1 MKKRKV
7 LIPIFFILLF
17 FVIFGIS
24 FFIWKTGW
32 EHSSADTTTASVTA
46 PRNCTNGSNKINDT
60 DLITVN
66 TTFYNYRYDREM
78 YDKARDQGAQS
89 CYDGGIIPFG
99 TFDKALSSYYDT
111 NNVKAGI
118 YAGNFYMY
126 YGGLEGVGNKKIDF
140 PGYYYF
146 RWAANIANRH
156 SPYNS
161 VCKGIVANKLSDS
174 GALMSEKNTG
184 SDKVAMP
191 YFNKTFL
198 TDNKGNGVSIGAVKE
213 NVGFPFRKITSGS
226 KKGYYE
232 FDSTKDVV
240 RFHNMGHDNP
250 TYDTYY
256 FGKVT
261 TENGKTIPSG
271 TLDYYHN
278 TDFVFSKASSSPQFL
293 PYNEANG
300 DSFPS
305 GETGLSDRQ
314 KKLDYGFGIR
324 FDIPFFLSSDGKVDG
339 KNMVFEFSG
348 DDDVWIFLDNKLVL
362 DLGGQHGKATGTI
375 DFGVEGDK
383 IRVTNQ
389 TVTYVKGNS
398 DSASTLT
405 SDKILAEDTE
415 VKSESNIIDG
425 IVKGNEQSKK
435 HVLTIFYMER
445 GMFESNLHMAFN
457 FVPGAEPPV
466 TPEPVT
472 PKPATP
478 EPVVPPGDPTPT
490 PAENSLTIQN
500 EMVFPTDKD
509 GKDKINGKFL
519 EKVKNFA
526 EDDVF
531 QYSIEN
537 WGTENKTNKTNEVK
551 YPSGKLTVRENGNKR
566 SYLSFGAKPY
576 IWVYFISPTKD
587 IKSTDANQSKQWL
600 ITDTPYITG
609 DFNNWQI
616 KAMENYS
623 NKVYRFKLPVNS
635 IFQFTNNQ
643 GNRTCKTNDITA
655 NGKYNGWG
663 FTISAVGD
671 SGILTC
677 DYPNPGINATPPY
690 ETFASLEYSSELPYQ
705 EAGTDETA
713 YCFNPTTSSKFLPV
727 SNTAYEIKEKYCAPV
742 DGSDGPIKINS
753 ELTSGITTTPDP
765 VSKDGGGL
773 FDLFYND
780 SATFKKQF
788 DTGSLM
794 KVVQQDKLREPK
806 RQNDNM
812 PSNDAE
818 KANASDKVTLFQD
831 RTTERKTADYY
842 YPKFS
847 AQNKNPED
855 VKVSYDGQYCF
866 KNVDDT
872 EGDVKITQVFT
883 NTIKTGSLIISK
895 ELKGNMDADSAHSYK
910 FQVSFSNTF
919 GDTTDTT
926 TTQYD
931 GSYTLVDKDGN
942 KSSRDATTGIVL
954 QPRQKAIIT
963 GIPVGTK
970 YTITEVD
977 TNDDSVVSDIQT
989 SYVATADDDTITS
1002 PKYHE
1007 DKNVTGGDSNIEDL
1021 NKTTKTITGTI
1032 PCSIVDKLYD
1042 SETNLY
1048 SEVEVS
1054 VKFTNQLGSLTI
1066 TKQISGDVNN
1076 VSYYKSNHPKTYTFI
1091 VTDGTNPYV
1100 GQYVVYTYTYTNAN
1114 TEPIVK
1120 KDTKTLAAENE
1131 GKIVLN
1137 EGQKAEIGGISLTTN
1152 KKYTIKE
1159 EVDGKDIYFVEDV
1172 KVTSGT
1178 KTKNTLTDES
1188 NAEYGLVI
1196 KDNTTNKTYNIS
1208 TYNTSITTQEFSAS
1222 NPTFD
1227 VIFNNRYT
1235 NTYLTIEKLVDKKY
1249 YDGKSYGDK
1258 TYQDLTKAK
1267 QSFLFT
1273 VKQYKTLAEAEAGT
1287 TDPES
1292 SFEIVLTIGQ
1302 DNDKEYENKADA
1314 DKEVIGSTTDHY
1326 TYKLSKTVKVLANR
1340 YYRIEEDTNWSW
1352 KYLLNKVAIDDKIP
1366 NPTDPKSTA
1375 INTDTEKYVILKTY
1389 LDEFHELEQ
1398 KKNADHVPI
1407 AKFYN
1412 LLDPAK
1418 TDIDG
1423 DTDSI
1428 PNIIKIDK

>member
-1 MKKRKV
+1 M
-7 LIPIFFILLF
+7 
-17 FVIFGIS
+17 
-24 FFIWKTGW
+24 
-32 EHSSADTTTASVTA
+32 
-46 PRNCTNGSNKINDT
+46 
-60 DLITVN
+60 
-66 TTFYNYRYDREM
+66 
-78 YDKARDQGAQS
+78 
-89 CYDGGIIPFG
+89 IPFG
-99 TFDKALSSYYDT
+99 TFDKALSSYYET
-111 NNVKAGI
+111 NNIKAGI

-126 YGGLEGVGNKKIDF
+126 YGGLKGVGNKKIDF

-161 VCKGIVANKLSDS
+161 VCKGIVANQLSS
-174 GALMSEKNTG
+174 GTLMSEKNTG
-184 SDKVAMP
+184 SKKVAMP
-191 YFNKTFL
+191 YFDKTFL

-240 RFHNMGHDNP
+240 RFHNMTKGNP
-250 TYDTYY
+250 TNDTFY
-256 FGKVT
+256 FGEET
-261 TENGKTIPSG
+261 TENGTAIPSG
-271 TLDYYHN
+271 TLDYYYK
-278 TDFVFSKASSSPQFL
+278 TDFVYSKASSSPQFL
-293 PYNEANG
+293 PYNEANNYAF
-300 DSFPS
+300 SNT
-305 GETGLSDRQ
+305 ETGLSDRQ

-398 DSASTLT
+398 DSANTLT

-445 GMFESNLHMAFN
+445 GMFESNFHMAFN
-457 FVPGAEPPV
+457 FVPGE
-466 TPEPVT
+466 
-472 PKPATP
+472 KP
-478 EPVVPPGDPTPT
+478 PTPT
-490 PAENSLTIQN
+490 EEPKPETPENPSDITDGSLTIKN
-500 EMVFPTDKD
+500 EMVFPT
-509 GKDKINGKFL
+509 KINTEFSDL
-519 EKVKNFA
+519 VKDLA
-526 EDDVF
+526 ENDVF
-531 QYSIEN
+531 QYSIQN
-537 WGTENKTNKTNEVK
+537 KGTDKNNVK
-551 YPSGKLTVRENGNKR
+551 YNDTEYPSGKLTVRENGSDTKKKK
-566 SYLSFGAKPY
+566 SYLSFGAEPY
-576 IWVYFISPTKD
+576 IKIYINMKNIKDTVRTWNPTGDDYKIVFSNFDFTYDENGNIKNASGIPDGKLYKCDDKGVYYFKIKNTATFQFNIEVELKNQSNVTQKVKIQCAPDGNSSPYTLKVAGNDGYFFTPGTLKYGNGYAKIFFSTYSFVEPTDTTKYPPLGGG
-587 IKSTDANQSKQWL
+587 STD
-600 ITDTPYITG
+600 
-609 DFNNWQI
+609 
-616 KAMENYS
+616 
-623 NKVYRFKLPVNS
+623 
-635 IFQFTNNQ
+635 
-643 GNRTCKTNDITA
+643 
-655 NGKYNGWG
+655 
-663 FTISAVGD
+663 
-671 SGILTC
+671 
-677 DYPNPGINATPPY
+677 
-690 ETFASLEYSSELPYQ
+690 YSSGLPYQ
-705 EAGTDETA
+705 SAGTKNA
-713 YCFNPTTSSKFLPV
+713 NKFQPSNTTEFLPV

-753 ELTSGITTTPDP
+753 ELTSGITTTPNPDP
-765 VSKDGGGL
+765 NSKDSGGL
-773 FDLFYND
+773 FDLFYDD

-788 DTGSLM
+788 DSGSLM
-794 KVVQQDKLREPK
+794 RVVQQENLRKPDRYTGTIGE
-806 RQNDNM
+806 NI
-812 PSNDAE
+812 PSE
-818 KANASDKVTLFQD
+818 GSKAVTKF
-831 RTTERKTADYY
+831 TSHSPERKTADYY
-842 YPKFS
+842 YTKFS
-847 AQNKNPED
+847 AQNKKPED

-872 EGDVKITQVFT
+872 DEAVNITQTFT

-895 ELKGNMDADSAHSYK
+895 ELKGNMDADSNHSYK
-910 FQVSFSNTF
+910 FEVIFSNTF
-919 GDTTDTT
+919 GDTTDTNT
-926 TTQYD
+926 TPYA
-931 GSYTLVDKDGN
+931 GSYTLVDKSGTKTSVSAVD
-942 KSSRDATTGIVL
+942 STTGIVL
-954 QPRQKAIIT
+954 QPGQKAIIS
-963 GIPVGTK
+963 GIPVGTSYK
-970 YTITEVD
+970 IKETGRPYTDEKGTV
-977 TNDDSVVSDIQT
+977 NSDDGSVLSDIQT
-989 SYVATADDDTITS
+989 SYVATAEDVTITS
-1002 PKYHE
+1002 PKYHKA
-1007 DKNVTGGDSNIEDL
+1007 KNEENGDPNVEEI

-1032 PCSIVDKLYD
+1032 PCSIVDKLYG
-1042 SETNLY
+1042 SESNLY

-1076 VSYYKSNHPKTYTFI
+1076 VSYYKSSPKTYTF
-1091 VTDGTNPYV
+1091 TLKDENNALYT
-1100 GQYVVYTYTYTNAN
+1100 GQYWLYTYTYTDAN
-1114 TEPIVK
+1114 TEPTVSK
-1120 KDTKTLAAENE
+1120 VTQTPNPA
-1131 GKIVLN
+1131 GQIVLE

-1152 KKYTIKE
+1152 KKYTITE
-1159 EVDGKDIYFVEDV
+1159 EVNDNDIYFVEDV

-1352 KYLLNKVAIDDKIP
+1352 KYLLNKVAIDDKIT

-1412 LLDPAK
+1412 LLDPVK